1 MNEHQLPT
9 AGHTQLPCRG
19 VADVS
24 SFAYLSGNT
33 TSDRPEKA
41 TAHTADR
48 SAPDKLNQPDVNE
61 I

>member
-1 MNEHQLPT
+1 
-9 AGHTQLPCRG
+9 LPCRG

-33 TSDRPEKA
+33 TSDRPETA